1 MHDAWWQA
9 RHHLVRVREK
19 ESKSGTTGLISD
31 LSVMTWTNEAIGANA
46 ENVVKKAMSLLHS
59 WLIPAKGAGSLD
71 LAMVR
76 ERIQVTRGVV

>member
-1 MHDAWWQA
+1 
-9 RHHLVRVREK
+9 
-19 ESKSGTTGLISD
+19 
-31 LSVMTWTNEAIGANA
+31 MTWTNEAIGANA

-59 WLIPAKGAGSLD
+59 WLIPATGAGSLD